1 MESSDSNNAG
11 GGPGRLA
18 DRAWLRAMDA
28 YTAGAYARAEE
39 EFRAAVRLD
48 PGMADAWLG
57 LHALRC
63 DTSGALLAMHRHR
76 KRFGEQRSRHRR
88 PLSSW
93 YWLGWWVQPVLE
105 DARDLALAHASHW
118 LDGRH
123 LTELDTALAQC
134 PPPGEDPSVRFL
146 HACRSYLLKD
156 WEQLIRDTDRLLD
169 DPLLGI
175 EAGLFGGMARVRLD
189 MCAQA
194 QGPLAASLARCRS
207 EQPQRKELRYWL
219 ARAYE
224 GAGRSAAALPL
235 YRAVHRADPA
245 FMDTAA
251 RLTAISAEDG
261 LVDAL
266 LEGVVG
272 SGPAAGGGTGAGREA
287 GPVTGF
293 GTDEAYD
300 PAEELGAADGFG
312 AAAGYGVDYETQ
324 EDLPVGYTAEP
335 GAGRPVE
342 PGAGFTAD
350 YPGEPPAEF
359 PAEFPAGF
367 RGDVA
372 GGLPAG
378 FTMDEGFGPPEG
390 VEEAPGAGQGAG
402 EAVGPQATAGPVPGG
417 PRPGAEGG
425 AGPEPRSGSTVFE
438 GPGTFQGPSGFDG
451 PGGFPGGFEGPGGV
465 EGPAPQGTG
474 ARTGSGSAAPGESGP
489 AATLFLPGRAVGS
502 QAVPAHRA
510 SPDRSGSR
518 QELDAALDALERMV
532 GLDPVKRQVRALSAQ
547 LRMSRLRAGEGL
559 PVQPPKRHF
568 VFSGPSGT
576 GKTTVARI
584 LGRVFHSLG
593 LLSGN
598 HLVEAQ
604 RADLVGE
611 FLGQTAVKANE
622 LIDSALDGVLFID
635 EAYSLSNSG
644 YSKGDA
650 YGDEA
655 LQVLLKRAED
665 NRDRLVVILA
675 GYPEGMNRLLSTN
688 PGLNSRFTTRVDF
701 PSYRPAE
708 LTAIGAALAGRDGD
722 GWDEDATEELSS
734 ICGHVVREGWID
746 DLGNGRFIRTLYEKS
761 CAYRDLRLSLTGGQ
775 PSREDL
781 ATLRLPDLVQAYGEL
796 IDGRGGGAEA

>member
-1 MESSDSNNAG
+1 
-11 GGPGRLA
+11 
-18 DRAWLRAMDA
+18 MDA
-28 YTAGAYARAEE
+28 YTAGAYSRAEE

-57 LHALRC
+57 LHALRS
-63 DTSGALLAMHRHR
+63 DTSGALLAMYRHQ
-76 KRFGEQRSRHRR
+76 KRFGEQRRRHGR

-123 LTELDTALAQC
+123 LTELDQALEQC
-134 PPPGEDPSVRFL
+134 PAPGEDPSARFL

-175 EAGLFGGMARVRLD
+175 EAGLFAGMARVRLD

-194 QGPLAASLARCRS
+194 QAPLAASLARCRS

-219 ARAYE
+219 ARSYE

-261 LVDAL
+261 VADAL
-266 LEGVVG
+266 LESGGGVGAGGRETGRAGGFEDAPDMEALDPLDALDALDTMGAMDTVDATGVDSGGYGAFGPDPAGPDGRSGLGADPLGAEAYGADAYGAEAYGADVQGQEAADPDGRLLDAPSPGASGG
-272 SGPAAGGGTGAGREA
+272 SGADAPGPDAEPRPAAPATAGTGTDNRPSGGEAGAPPPAAGE
-287 GPVTGF
+287 
-293 GTDEAYD
+293 
-300 PAEELGAADGFG
+300 
-312 AAAGYGVDYETQ
+312 
-324 EDLPVGYTAEP
+324 
-335 GAGRPVE
+335 
-342 PGAGFTAD
+342 
-350 YPGEPPAEF
+350 
-359 PAEFPAGF
+359 
-367 RGDVA
+367 
-372 GGLPAG
+372 
-378 FTMDEGFGPPEG
+378 
-390 VEEAPGAGQGAG
+390 
-402 EAVGPQATAGPVPGG
+402 
-417 PRPGAEGG
+417 
-425 AGPEPRSGSTVFE
+425 RSGSTA
-438 GPGTFQGPSGFDG
+438 PL
-451 PGGFPGGFEGPGGV
+451 
-465 EGPAPQGTG
+465 PAPVT
-474 ARTGSGSAAPGESGP
+474 P
-489 AATLFLPGRAVGS
+489 
-502 QAVPAHRA
+502 A
-510 SPDRSGSR
+510 SPAPARGEALPRTANTYATIEREGD
-518 QELDAALDALERMV
+518 QAELDAALAELSRMV
-532 GLDPVKRQVRALSAQ
+532 GLEPVKRQVRALSAQ
-547 LRMSRLRAGEGL
+547 LRMAGLRAEQGL

-584 LGRVFHSLG
+584 LGRVFHALG
-593 LLSGN
+593 LLSGD

-675 GYPEGMNRLLSTN
+675 GYPEGMNRLLATN

-701 PSYRPAE
+701 PSYRPGE
-708 LTAIGAALAGRDGD
+708 LTAIGAALAGQDGD
-722 GWDEDATEELSS
+722 GWDEDAAEELAS
-734 ICGHVVREGWID
+734 ICTHVVREGWID
-746 DLGNGRFIRTLYEKS
+746 DLGNGRFVRTLYEKS
-761 CAYRDLRLSLTGGQ
+761 CAYRDLRLTMLREPPG
-775 PSREDL
+775 REDL

-796 IDGRGGGAEA
+796 IDGRG

>member
-1 MESSDSNNAG
+1 
-11 GGPGRLA
+11 
-18 DRAWLRAMDA
+18 MDA

-57 LHALRC
+57 LHALRS
-63 DTSGALLAMHRHR
+63 DTSAALLAMYRNR
-76 KRFGEQRSRHRR
+76 NRFGEQRRLHRR

-123 LTELDTALAQC
+123 LAELDRALEQC
-134 PPPGEDPSVRFL
+134 PTPTEDPCARFL
-146 HACRSYLLKD
+146 YACRAYLLKD

-175 EAGLFGGMARVRLD
+175 EAGLFAGMARVRLD

-194 QGPLAASLARCRS
+194 QAPLAASLARCRS

-245 FMDTAA
+245 FMDTAT
-251 RLTAISAEDG
+251 RLAAIAAEDLLADGLGDVLPAGGLLTGGQPAGGRSGAADGGTAGDPGLEADYPDDGGFAGMPEYGEEFEGASGPSGATVSGDGVTIGGPSGVAPSGNGPSLETGRTDTGSVNPG
-261 LVDAL
+261 LVDA
-266 LEGVVG
+266 G
-272 SGPAAGGGTGAGREA
+272 SADIGSVDAGSVDAGLADAAPRPAGERSGWGTPAGPAAPAPPPGRGQA
-287 GPVTGF
+287 QPRT
-293 GTDEAYD
+293 
-300 PAEELGAADGFG
+300 AAS
-312 AAAGYGVDYETQ
+312 
-324 EDLPVGYTAEP
+324 
-335 GAGRPVE
+335 
-342 PGAGFTAD
+342 
-350 YPGEPPAEF
+350 
-359 PAEFPAGF
+359 
-367 RGDVA
+367 
-372 GGLPAG
+372 
-378 FTMDEGFGPPEG
+378 
-390 VEEAPGAGQGAG
+390 
-402 EAVGPQATAGPVPGG
+402 
-417 PRPGAEGG
+417 
-425 AGPEPRSGSTVFE
+425 PEPRS
-438 GPGTFQGPSGFDG
+438 DG
-451 PGGFPGGFEGPGGV
+451 DE
-465 EGPAPQGTG
+465 
-474 ARTGSGSAAPGESGP
+474 R
-489 AATLFLPGRAVGS
+489 
-502 QAVPAHRA
+502 
-510 SPDRSGSR
+510 
-518 QELDAALDALERMV
+518 ELDAALAELSLMV
-532 GLDPVKRQVRALSAQ
+532 GLEPVKRQVRALSAQ
-547 LRMSRLRAGEGL
+547 LRMSRLRAEQGL

-584 LGRVFHSLG
+584 LGRVFHALG
-593 LLSGN
+593 LLSGD

-644 YSKGDA
+644 YTKGDA

-675 GYPEGMNRLLSTN
+675 GYPEGMNRLLATN

-701 PSYRPAE
+701 PSYRPGE

-722 GWDEDATEELSS
+722 GWDEDAAEELAS
-734 ICGHVVREGWID
+734 ICTHVVHEGWID
-746 DLGNGRFIRTLYEKS
+746 ELGNGRFIRTLYEKS
-761 CAYRDLRLSLTGGQ
+761 CAYRDLRLSLLREPPG
-775 PSREDL
+775 REDL

-796 IDGRGGGAEA
+796 IDGRG

>member
-1 MESSDSNNAG
+1 MTVESSGGKGSAAAG
-11 GGPGRLA
+11 PDPDA
-18 DRAWLRAMDA
+18 DRAWSRAMDA
-28 YTAGAYARAEE
+28 YTAGSYARAEE
-39 EFRAAVRLD
+39 EFRAAVYVD

-57 LHALRC
+57 LHALRS
-63 DTSGALLAMHRHR
+63 DTAGALLAMHRHR
-76 KRFGEQRSRHRR
+76 DRFGEQRERHRR

-105 DARDLALAHASHW
+105 TPQDLALAHASHW

-123 LTELDTALAQC
+123 LAELEQALTSC
-134 PPPGEDPSVRFL
+134 PAPEQEPAVRFL

-169 DPLLGI
+169 DPVLGI
-175 EAGLFGGMARVRLD
+175 EAGLFAGMARVRLD

-194 QGPLAASLARCRS
+194 QRPLAASLARCRS

-245 FMDTAA
+245 FMDTEQRLAA
-251 RLTAISAEDG
+251 IAAEDG
-261 LVDAL
+261 LLDGEAFGEYRGAAAPSGSGAL
-266 LEGVVG
+266 EELEPVEFRGGSGGV
-272 SGPAAGGGTGAGREA
+272 SEEACAEEEDGPAA
-287 GPVTGF
+287 
-293 GTDEAYD
+293 
-300 PAEELGAADGFG
+300 
-312 AAAGYGVDYETQ
+312 
-324 EDLPVGYTAEP
+324 AEP
-335 GAGRPVE
+335 GRAQL
-342 PGAGFTAD
+342 
-350 YPGEPPAEF
+350 AER
-359 PAEFPAGF
+359 AA
-367 RGDVA
+367 A
-372 GGLPAG
+372 
-378 FTMDEGFGPPEG
+378 
-390 VEEAPGAGQGAG
+390 
-402 EAVGPQATAGPVPGG
+402 
-417 PRPGAEGG
+417 
-425 AGPEPRSGSTVFE
+425 
-438 GPGTFQGPSGFDG
+438 
-451 PGGFPGGFEGPGGV
+451 
-465 EGPAPQGTG
+465 
-474 ARTGSGSAAPGESGP
+474 AAPPPRLANWP
-489 AATLFLPGRAVGS
+489 AA
-502 QAVPAHRA
+502 QAVPPAGPNPAPAARL
-510 SPDRSGSR
+510 
-518 QELDAALDALERMV
+518 ELDRALAELEAMV

-547 LRMSRLRAGEGL
+547 LRMARLRADRGL

-584 LGRVFHSLG
+584 LGRVFHALG
-593 LLSGN
+593 LLSGD

-635 EAYSLSNSG
+635 EAYSLANSG

-675 GYPEGMNRLLSTN
+675 GYPDGMNRLLATN

-708 LTAIGAALAGRDGD
+708 LADIGLKLAQADGD
-722 GWDEDATEELSS
+722 DWDVDAAEELSS
-734 ICGHVVREGWID
+734 ICGHVVAEGWID
-746 DLGNGRFIRTLYEKS
+746 QLGNGRFVRTLYEKS
-761 CAYRDLRLSLTGGQ
+761 CAYRDLRLSGQ
-775 PSREDL
+775 HGTPSREDL
-781 ATLRLPDLVQAYGEL
+781 ATLRLPDLLQAYGEL
-796 IDGRGGGAEA
+796 IEGRQ

>member
-1 MESSDSNNAG
+1 
-11 GGPGRLA
+11 
-18 DRAWLRAMDA
+18 MDA
-28 YTAGAYARAEE
+28 YTAGAYSRAEE

-57 LHALRC
+57 LHALRS
-63 DTSGALLAMHRHR
+63 DTSGALLAMYRHR
-76 KRFGEQRSRHRR
+76 KRFGEQRQRHAR

-105 DARDLALAHASHW
+105 TPRDLTLAHASHW

-123 LTELDTALAQC
+123 LTELDQALEQC
-134 PPPGEDPSVRFL
+134 PAPAEDPSARFL

-169 DPLLGI
+169 DALLGI
-175 EAGLFGGMARVRLD
+175 EAGLFAGMARVRLD

-194 QGPLAASLARCRS
+194 QAPLAASLARCRS

-219 ARAYE
+219 GRAYE

-251 RLTAISAEDG
+251 RLAAISAEDA
-261 LVDAL
+261 VADTL
-266 LEGVVG
+266 LD
-272 SGPAAGGGTGAGREA
+272 AAGAGGREA
-287 GPVTGF
+287 GRGGGAEEDALDAALLDLPDFETPGADQA
-293 GTDEAYD
+293 GAD
-300 PAEELGAADGFG
+300 PAGSPGLPDPLGGLDPFGGPVLDEPFTDGADGAFTDGAFTDGAVPDGAAPDEDGFPVVPTG
-312 AAAGYGVDYETQ
+312 AG
-324 EDLPVGYTAEP
+324 P
-335 GAGRPVE
+335 GAGTDNRS
-342 PGAGFTAD
+342 
-350 YPGEPPAEF
+350 
-359 PAEFPAGF
+359 
-367 RGDVA
+367 
-372 GGLPAG
+372 GG
-378 FTMDEGFGPPEG
+378 
-390 VEEAPGAGQGAG
+390 
-402 EAVGPQATAGPVPGG
+402 
-417 PRPGAEGG
+417 GG
-425 AGPEPRSGSTVFE
+425 APPPLATGGRSGSTAPQPAAVS
-438 GPGTFQGPSGFDG
+438 PTA
-451 PGGFPGGFEGPGGV
+451 
-465 EGPAPQGTG
+465 PAP
-474 ARTGSGSAAPGESGP
+474 ARGEAVLPRAANTYP
-489 AATLFLPGRAVGS
+489 ALEREGD
-502 QAVPAHRA
+502 QA
-510 SPDRSGSR
+510 
-518 QELDAALDALERMV
+518 ELDAALAELSLMV
-532 GLDPVKRQVRALSAQ
+532 GLEPVKRQVRALSAQ
-547 LRMSRLRAGEGL
+547 LRMARLRAEQGL

-584 LGRVFHSLG
+584 LGRVFHALG
-593 LLSGN
+593 LLSGD

-675 GYPEGMNRLLSTN
+675 GYPEGMNRLLAAN

-701 PSYRPAE
+701 PSYRPGE
-708 LTAIGAALAGRDGD
+708 LTAIGAALAGQDGD
-722 GWDEDATEELSS
+722 GWDEDAAEELAS
-734 ICGHVVREGWID
+734 ICTHVVREGWID
-746 DLGNGRFIRTLYEKS
+746 ELGNGRFIRTLYEKS
-761 CAYRDLRLSLTGGQ
+761 CAYRDLRLTLLREPPG
-775 PSREDL
+775 REDL

-796 IDGRGGGAEA
+796 IDGRG